1 MEQAVHRSSFRVNR
15 SGVALIV
22 LFAIAAV
29 PLQAGMRGPGKYSG
43 VVIFDRWDTCF
54 LLSGPYITY
63 ISSSVKEK
71 LRPYSGQ
78 AVQVDATDVFQPDNP
93 GDALIRQYNLVGLA
107 PDSRYIRVNGLSLR
121 IRSAFEKG
129 ALSFFIDI
137 RNTNDCDVWVR
148 TDQIG
153 ITILGTKK
161 TTRSPS
167 DGVSEAAI
175 TRSSLRFHGGREWRA
190 DDGELL
196 HAYFTVEGLSA
207 LPNRVQLAP
216 HTSFQVRLSLDIS
229 PGEYQI
235 LFGYGGGVHET
246 ASVASNALS
255 FTVGASGAV
264 VLVDAPTFK

>member
-1 MEQAVHRSSFRVNR
+1 VHRSSFRVNR
-15 SGVALIV
+15 SGVAFIV
-22 LFAIAAV
+22 LLAVAAA

-63 ISSSVKEK
+63 ISSSAKEK

-93 GDALIRQYNLVGLA
+93 GDALIRQYSLVGLA
-107 PDSRYIRVNGLSLR
+107 PDSKYVPVNGLSLR
-121 IRSAFEKG
+121 IRPASEKG
-129 ALSFFIDI
+129 ALSFFIEI

-153 ITILGTKK
+153 ITVLGTKK
-161 TTRSPS
+161 AIRSPS
-167 DGVSEAAI
+167 DGLSDAAL
-175 TRSSLRFHGGREWRA
+175 TRSGLFFGRGGGEWRA
-190 DDGELL
+190 DDGKLV
-196 HAYFTVEGLSA
+196 HAYFTIEGLSV
-207 LPNRVQLAP
+207 LQDRVRLGP
-216 HTSFQVRLSLDIS
+216 HASFQARVSLDIS

-246 ASVASNALS
+246 ACAASNAIS
-255 FTVGASGAV
+255 FTVGTSGAV
-264 VLVDAPTFK
+264 IVDTPTFK